1 MIRLYITE
9 DYEISKNVYEYCLT
23 HFQYPDYD
31 RVPDNTVYHNTKL
44 YNVDNIM
51 KNGLL
56 ISKSRDLEYTGNMI
70 WTTILPN
77 QKGYGG
83 ITIAFTLNGLD
94 DKKCE
99 KVNNTEYC
107 IYQDIPVS
115 NILFID
121 LPVYSSNSGGLKR
134 LSDMPRLINRHGVEK
149 VEQVYNKANYKY
161 IPLEAILPYI
171 K

>member
-1 MIRLYITE
+1 MIKLSIE
-9 DYEISKNVYEYCLT
+9 NYEIPKVTYEYCLK
-23 HFQYPDYD
+23 HFMYPNYD
-31 RVPDNTVYHNTKL
+31 KVPTNTVYHNL
-44 YNVDNIM
+44 H
-51 KNGLL
+51 
-56 ISKSRDLEYTGNMI
+56 LEYVDFNIHNGILLSNSRQLEYSGEMI
-70 WTTILPN
+70 WATTLPN

-83 ITIAFTLNGLD
+83 ITIAFTLSGLD

-121 LPVYSSNSGGLKR
+121 LPVYSSNSGELKR
-134 LSDMPRLINRHGVEK
+134 LSDMPRLINRHGIEK
-149 VEQVYNKANYKY
+149 VEQVYNKTHYKY
-161 IPLEAILPYI
+161 IPLDAILPYI